1 MDFRN
6 KTLSYFKVNR
16 KKSTNNSVLL
26 ILNGPSKFP
35 AGEGTA
41 TLSLFS
47 KLHLTYLQLPY
58 LEIGEPPTQIALHSY
73 FKSTCYV
80 VLNSFVVCQILLKN
94 GINSV
99 FQVQPYFSLLMSITV
114 VPFVTGKSFSSF

>member
-1 MDFRN
+1 MGFRN

-58 LEIGEPPTQIALHSY
+58 LEIGEPPHPECTALIFQIYLLSSAQLLCRLS
-73 FKSTCYV
+73 
-80 VLNSFVVCQILLKN
+80 NSAQKWDKQC
-94 GINSV
+94 
-99 FQVQPYFSLLMSITV
+99 FSGTTI
-114 VPFVTGKSFSSF
+114 F

>member
-1 MDFRN
+1 MGFRN

-16 KKSTNNSVLL
+16 KKSTNNSVLS
-26 ILNGPSKFP
+26 IYKYPSKFP

-114 VPFVTGKSFSSF
+114 VPFVTGTSFSSF